1 MTRSKDQGQGALTP
15 PVLLRRVRAP
25 VRRQGA
31 RFYLL
36 LTLLSFASSVT
47 LTRLFLELTGYPQL
61 ASGDL
66 HIAHVLWGGL
76 LLFIASL
83 LPLVFANRWVY
94 TLSSLS
100 AGVGVGLFID
110 EVGKFITRSND
121 YFYPAAAPIVY
132 AVFLITAVIYL
143 QARRPHVRGPR
154 TELYQA
160 LETFEEVLDRDL
172 QPEELADLRDRLGF
186 VVRDPVERD
195 LARLAG
201 ELLSYLDSQ
210 EMLVH
215 PSPAGWWDRLWL
227 ELMALDRRLVTR
239 RRWRAVLL
247 GGYLALGLMG
257 ASRLLQVAVS
267 FLLRDGLWPVLQ
279 WLFRTGLQTANPA
292 FTPILVRIGLE
303 AALGFGLLLAGAL
316 LLIGREQSA
325 IHLGTYALLGAL
337 AVVNLVV
344 FYYQQFSAILPAAVE
359 CLLLIATVGY
369 RQRFLGPGHPPA
381 SSAI

>member
-1 MTRSKDQGQGALTP
+1 MTRSEDQGRGGLTT

-76 LLFIASL
+76 LLFVASL

-94 TLSSLS
+94 TISSLS

-186 VVRDPVERD
+186 VMRDPVERD

-201 ELLSYLDSQ
+201 ELLSYLDFTRNAGPP
-210 EMLVH
+210 VAGR
-215 PSPAGWWDRLWL
+215 PVGSPVAGTDDPGSAAGDAA
-227 ELMALDRRLVTR
+227 ALASRAARRLPSARVDGR
-239 RRWRAVLL
+239 QPSAAGGHYLPPARWRVARPSVAFSN
-247 GGYLALGLMG
+247 GPAMPPTRPSRRSWSGSD
-257 ASRLLQVAVS
+257 SRLPWA
-267 FLLRDGLWPVLQ
+267 
-279 WLFRTGLQTANPA
+279 
-292 FTPILVRIGLE
+292 LVC
-303 AALGFGLLLAGAL
+303 
-316 LLIGREQSA
+316 
-325 IHLGTYALLGAL
+325 
-337 AVVNLVV
+337 
-344 FYYQQFSAILPAAVE
+344 
-359 CLLLIATVGY
+359 CLLE
-369 RQRFLGPGHPPA
+369 RCC
-381 SSAI
+381 

>member
-94 TLSSLS
+94 TLTSLS

-215 PSPAGWWDRLWL
+215 RSPAGWWDRLWL

-257 ASRLLQVAVS
+257 ATRLLQVAIS

-279 WLFRTGLQTANPA
+279 WLFRTGLQSGNPA
-292 FTPILVRIGLE
+292 LTPILVRIGLE

-316 LLIGREQSA
+316 LLIGREQFA